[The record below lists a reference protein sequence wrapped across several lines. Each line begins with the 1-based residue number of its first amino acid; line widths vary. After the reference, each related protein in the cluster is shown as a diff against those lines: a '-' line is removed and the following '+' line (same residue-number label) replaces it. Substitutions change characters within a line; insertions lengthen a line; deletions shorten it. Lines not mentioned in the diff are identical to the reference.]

1 MLNDI
6 LRFSPLNALE
16 IKNILAGRFDG
27 EKIKKLQDLP
37 PPDSLNNLSKIAKKI
52 AKAKQEKKKNSCSW
66 RL

>member
-37 PPDSLNNLSKIAKKI
+37 PPDSLNNLSKIAKKLP
-52 AKAKQEKKKNSCSW
+52 KPYKKKKE
-66 RL
+66 